1 MPPIADMTTTAST
14 AFGGKGIRQRVRC
27 ASSACPGSGVCCSRR
42 HWFLAVLWMVMLLIS
57 EESLVGVVSF
67 AQKKQHVCRGAE
79 NATRKRMLDDD
90 GGDDD
95 DQEDGVGA
103 LLVVSLYK

>member
-1 MPPIADMTTTAST
+1 
-14 AFGGKGIRQRVRC
+14 
-27 ASSACPGSGVCCSRR
+27 
-42 HWFLAVLWMVMLLIS
+42 MVMLLIS

-79 NATRKRMLDDD
+79 NATRKRMLDD
-90 GGDDD
+90 GGGDD